1 MTNPMR
7 LILGAPVMGDD
18 FFPRDDVIAA
28 LQRGLDAEHVLF
40 LAPRRTGKTSL
51 LKQVAKQPPSGA
63 KAIYIN
69 LERFSHPKD
78 WIAQMAKELAK
89 HKGWFEAK
97 KRVGGFLSRFESE
110 FFKLTETGW
119 TDSAGE
125 FLEEL
130 NRLDQAVLFLLDE
143 FPIMINLFAKR
154 HGELEAESALRWFRA
169 WRQENLGGNVRF
181 LLTGSIGLDSVVR
194 RLGFPDAIN
203 DLRRQE
209 LWPLQDAEAIAL
221 TQRLACDNCGLDAPL
236 AAEMAG
242 EFLRLAGTAW
252 PYFLQLFVAELQEAN
267 PRPATLASVKPIY
280 DKVVFG
286 KRNQYAEHMWKR
298 LNDVFP
304 APLADAARAVLR
316 LVADSSNGVE
326 RQELR
331 ARTPVIEPEDFNYVL
346 DVLMH
351 DGYLSETEDGRFF
364 FFTNLLRDYWRRKG
378 RV

>member
-1 MTNPMR
+1 MTHPMR
-7 LILGAPVMGDD
+7 LILGAPVTGDD

-28 LQRGLDAEHVLF
+28 LQRGLAAEHVLF
-40 LAPRRTGKTSL
+40 VAPRRTGKTSL
-51 LKQVAKQPPSGA
+51 LKQVVKQPPAGA

-69 LERFSHPKD
+69 VEKFIHPKD
-78 WIAQMAKELAK
+78 WIARMAKELTK
-89 HKGWFEAK
+89 HKGWFEARK
-97 KRVGGFLSRFESE
+97 KAGEFLSRLESE
-110 FFKLTETGW
+110 FFKLKETDW
-119 TDSAGE
+119 TGSADE
-125 FLEEL
+125 FLGEL
-130 NRLDQAVLFLLDE
+130 NHLDQPVLFLLDE

-169 WRQENLGGNVRF
+169 WRQENLDGNVRF

-209 LWPLQDAEAIAL
+209 LWPLRDAEAIAL
-221 TQRLACDNCGLDAPL
+221 TRRLACDNCGLDPRL
-236 AAEMAG
+236 AAAMAE

-252 PYFLQLFVAELQEAN
+252 PYFLQLFVAELQEAS
-267 PRPATLASVKPIY
+267 PRPTTLAGVKSLY

-298 LNDVFP
+298 LSDVFP
-304 APLADAARAVLR
+304 APLADAARGALR
-316 LVADSSNGVE
+316 LVAESGNGIE

-331 ARTPVIEPEDFNYVL
+331 ARTPAIEPEDFNYVL
-346 DVLMH
+346 DVLGH
-351 DGYLSETEDGRFF
+351 DGYLRETDDGRFVF
-364 FFTNLLRDYWRRKG
+364 FSNLLRDYWRRKG

>member
-1 MTNPMR
+1 M
-7 LILGAPVMGDD
+7 V
-18 FFPRDDVIAA
+18 FFPVSN
-28 LQRGLDAEHVLF
+28 
-40 LAPRRTGKTSL
+40 P
-51 LKQVAKQPPSGA
+51 
-63 KAIYIN
+63 
-69 LERFSHPKD
+69 
-78 WIAQMAKELAK
+78 
-89 HKGWFEAK
+89 
-97 KRVGGFLSRFESE
+97 E

-209 LWPLQDAEAIAL
+209 LWPLRRRRGHRADPAL
-221 TQRLACDNCGLDAPL
+221 GLRQFAAWTRRSPLRWQGNSCGSP
-236 AAEMAG
+236 
-242 EFLRLAGTAW
+242 GTAW

-267 PRPATLASVKPIY
+267 PRPVTRAGVKLIY

-286 KRNQYAEHMWKR
+286 KRSQYAEHMWKR

-304 APLADAARAVLR
+304 APLADAARAVLK

-346 DVLMH
+346 DVLGH
-351 DGYLSETEDGRFF
+351 DGYLRETDDGRFVF
-364 FFTNLLRDYWRRKG
+364 FSNLLRDYWRRKG